1 VELGRPSIFICDAS
15 HFGIHFAL
23 FNAFITR
30 AARGT
35 PPEPT
40 KNTMGKPKNNKK
52 KSAKKSSDQ
61 GDLLYVNPSRIRYQ
75 HSRIR
80 PTFSGCG
87 RNVMDTLEEIR
98 RGDLNP
104 YDLPVIQVLI
114 GPDANDGKG
123 PWYFSLNNRRLWVF
137 KQSLKEGLLDNDK
150 YNNTIPVRVRMP
162 KSAAEA
168 ERYSVDNCALE
179 AKFMGKA
186 KTAVDKSA
194 EEDATAADNTIDSK
208 TDG

>member
-1 VELGRPSIFICDAS
+1 VELGRPSIFICDA
-15 HFGIHFAL
+15 FWLHFAL
-23 FNAFITR
+23 FDAFITR

-104 YDLPVIQVLI
+104 YDLPVIQVN
-114 GPDANDGKG
+114 NDEIEFLCRRVLTLDVSYVSLHKCALL
-123 PWYFSLNNRRLWVF
+123 FTHFDISLNSQIMIL
-137 KQSLKEGLLDNDK
+137 
-150 YNNTIPVRVRMP
+150 Y
-162 KSAAEA
+162 
-168 ERYSVDNCALE
+168 
-179 AKFMGKA
+179 
-186 KTAVDKSA
+186 
-194 EEDATAADNTIDSK
+194 
-208 TDG
+208 

>member
-1 VELGRPSIFICDAS
+1 
-15 HFGIHFAL
+15 
-23 FNAFITR
+23 
-30 AARGT
+30 
-35 PPEPT
+35 
-40 KNTMGKPKNNKK
+40 MGKPKNNKK